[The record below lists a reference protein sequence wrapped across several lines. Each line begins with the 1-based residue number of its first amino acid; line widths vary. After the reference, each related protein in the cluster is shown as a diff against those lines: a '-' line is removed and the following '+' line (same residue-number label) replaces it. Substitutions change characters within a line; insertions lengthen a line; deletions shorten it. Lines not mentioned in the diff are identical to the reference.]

1 MNRWLVLLSCCL
13 ALLVAVATGC
23 GGDDDE
29 GDSEGG
35 GGAATREQP
44 STSGGGA
51 AAAPKQA
58 RVVLRDISFQPEDV
72 TIAKGGTVT
81 WVDEDGPPHDV
92 TKTEGPGPKFSSGTG
107 DLQQG
112 DTYRRKFDVAGTI
125 NYVCTVHQ
133 GMSGTVT
140 VK

>member
-1 MNRWLVLLSCCL
+1 MNRWLVMLCCCL

-29 GDSEGG
+29 ETGG
-35 GGAATREQP
+35 GGAATREKP
-44 STSGGGA
+44 SATGGGGA
-51 AAAPKQA
+51 AAKKV
-58 RVVLRDISFQPEDV
+58 RVVLKDISFQPQSV
-72 TIAKGGTVT
+72 TVAKGGTVT

-92 TKTEGPGPKFSSGTG
+92 TKTGGPGPKFSSGTG
-107 DLQQG
+107 NLNRG
-112 DTYRRKFDVAGTI
+112 DTYKQTFDAPGKI
-125 NYVCTVHQ
+125 DYVCTVHQ